1 MAKNS
6 KKKSVLTLKLFQ
18 DEDINKN
25 DIIYAV
31 SYLLHKYTI
40 TSISQDMIDYL
51 MANYSEYILDIL
63 KMVPDDRKHIKE
75 QLFNLFGAISPRA
88 MKELF
93 KIFRNDGTFC
103 KVIIERAEYD
113 KNAAEHGLS
122 A

>member
-6 KKKSVLTLKLFQ
+6 KKKTVLTLKLFQ

-51 MANYSEYILDIL
+51 IANHSEYILDIL

-75 QLFNLFGAISPRA
+75 QLFNLFGAISPRVI
-88 MKELF
+88 KDLF
-93 KIFRNDGTFC
+93 KVFRNDDTFC
-103 KVIIERAEYD
+103 KFIISRAEYH
-113 KNAAEHGLS
+113 KNAAEHGLPV
-122 A
+122 